1 MNKTGTRLSVA
12 ILGYIILIILLLT
25 LNPFYLVMPKRIH
38 FTLDS
43 DLNNLI
49 ANLLLFLPLGF
60 FYRLSTRQR
69 GALLLGAV
77 VSLSIETVQLFIPAR
92 TPSIV
97 DILANTGGAGLG
109 AGIYSFI
116 SARISI
122 TKGTVGRLR
131 LETPLMG
138 VVYLL
143 MSLLWIN
150 SFYLSRAPDRIYLTS
165 IIGLIGTIILGEL
178 FRHWWNTSS
187 YRVAGYAAITAGI
200 WFFLGTSP
208 AFRRSSNIM
217 LLMGFGIMLFTAIL
231 TFRSQDEM
239 DRRFEQSTLKKVFPI
254 FAAYLIL
261 LALWEPLR
269 PWTTW
274 HWSLGFTNNITE
286 TSLQVLIPRMEYLI
300 AFTILGYLL
309 AEWRGRL
316 EIPLTQDLLRL
327 FLSATAVAL
336 VLEFLAGFQ
345 IGPGASLI
353 RAAMAIISV
362 LFGGMIYHLLRAHIR
377 FLLKH

>member
-1 MNKTGTRLSVA
+1 
-12 ILGYIILIILLLT
+12 
-25 LNPFYLVMPKRIH
+25 MPKRIH
-38 FTLDS
+38 FTLNS

-49 ANLLLFLPLGF
+49 ANILLFLPLGF
-60 FYRLSTRQR
+60 FYHLSTRQR
-69 GALLLGAV
+69 SALLLGAV

-92 TPSIV
+92 TPSII

-231 TFRSQDEM
+231 TFRSQDEI

-353 RAAMAIISV
+353 RAAMAIISA

>member
-1 MNKTGTRLSVA
+1 
-12 ILGYIILIILLLT
+12 
-25 LNPFYLVMPKRIH
+25 MPKRIH
-38 FTLDS
+38 FTLNS

-49 ANLLLFLPLGF
+49 ANILLFLPLGF
-60 FYRLSTRQR
+60 FYHLSTRQR
-69 GALLLGAV
+69 SALLLGAV

-92 TPSIV
+92 TPSII

-122 TKGTVGRLR
+122 TQGTVGHLR

-165 IIGLIGTIILGEL
+165 MIGLIGTVILSEL
-178 FRHWWNTSS
+178 FRHWWETSS
-187 YRVAGYAAITAGI
+187 YRIAGSASITAGI

-208 AFRRSSNIM
+208 AFRRSSGLM
-217 LLMGFGIMLFTAIL
+217 LAMGLGVMLITAIL

-254 FAAYLIL
+254 FA
-261 LALWEPLR
+261 
-269 PWTTW
+269 T
-274 HWSLGFTNNITE
+274 
-286 TSLQVLIPRMEYLI
+286 
-300 AFTILGYLL
+300 
-309 AEWRGRL
+309 
-316 EIPLTQDLLRL
+316 
-327 FLSATAVAL
+327 
-336 VLEFLAGFQ
+336 
-345 IGPGASLI
+345 
-353 RAAMAIISV
+353 
-362 LFGGMIYHLLRAHIR
+362 
-377 FLLKH
+377 